1 MANRELIIEDLHVS
15 IDGKEIV
22 KGFSIEVKAG
32 QVHAIM
38 GPNGSGKTTLASAI
52 MGKAGYQITKGK
64 ITLDGEDITHLPT
77 YKRARSGIFLIS
89 QLPSEL
95 GGVYLDDIRRA
106 QPQES
111 DFRVERNL
119 EEELSSIGL
128 DRELA
133 DRAINVGFSGGEKK
147 RFETLQLSLLGA
159 KLALLDE
166 LDSGLDIDALREVSR
181 RISRMVKEE
190 GLMVIAIT
198 HYSRL
203 LKELVPDVV
212 HVYEKGK
219 ITESG
224 NFELAFELE
233 KTGYQR

>member
-52 MGKAGYQITKGK
+52 MGKAGYEITKGK
-64 ITLDGEDITHLPT
+64 ITLDGVDVTNLPT
-77 YKRARSGIFLIS
+77 YQRARSGIFLIS

-106 QPQES
+106 QPGQS
-111 DFRVERNL
+111 DYRVERDL
-119 EEELSSIGL
+119 EAELQSIGL

-181 RISRMVKEE
+181 RISRTVKEE

-212 HVYEKGK
+212 HVYEKGR

-233 KTGYQR
+233 RTGYQR

>member
-1 MANRELIIEDLHVS
+1 MAKRELIIEDLHVS

-22 KGFSIEVKAG
+22 KGFSIEVKSG
-32 QVHAIM
+32 EVHAIM

-52 MGKAGYQITKGK
+52 MGKGGYEITKGK
-64 ITLDGEDITHLPT
+64 ITLDGQDITHLPT
-77 YKRARSGIFLIS
+77 YQRARGGIFLIS

-106 QPQES
+106 QPHES
-111 DFRVERNL
+111 EYRVERDL
-119 EEELSSIGL
+119 EQELSSIGL
-128 DRELA
+128 DKELA
-133 DRAINVGFSGGEKK
+133 GRAINVGFSGGEKK

-212 HVYEKGK
+212 HVYEKGR